1 MRVPA
6 LSLRNVA
13 KSFGGLRVL
22 EDITLVAGPGERRA
36 VIGPNG
42 AGKTTLFHILS
53 GVLQPDAG
61 SIELYGRDITGYP
74 IHRRVGLGMARTFQI
89 TNLFPNLTV
98 EQNLFLALQA
108 LKPTR
113 YAMLRAIDHDRDL
126 IDRAGA
132 LLERWQ
138 LSERRRA
145 RINELS
151 YGEQR
156 SLEILLAVSQQPKV
170 LLLDEPTAGLSPG
183 ETSIAIA
190 IIEALPR
197 ELTMI
202 LIEHDMDVAFRVCDT
217 VTVLHAG
224 NVLADGTVSEVR
236 SNVAV
241 QSIYLGAATE
251 VKRRDT
257 GS

>member
-1 MRVPA
+1 MNVPA
-6 LSLRNVA
+6 LSLRGVA

-22 EDITLVAGPGERRA
+22 ENIMLVVGEGERRA

-42 AGKTTLFHILS
+42 AGKTTLFHLMT

-61 SIELYGRDITGYP
+61 SIKLYGRDITGYP
-74 IHRRVGLGMARTFQI
+74 IHKRVGLGMARTFQI

-108 LKPTR
+108 LKPTK

-126 IDRAGA
+126 IDRAHA
-132 LLERWQ
+132 LLARWK
-138 LSERRRA
+138 LSERRSA
-145 RINELS
+145 RVNELS

-170 LLLDEPTAGLSPG
+170 LLLDEPTAGLSPV
-183 ETSIAIA
+183 ETSIAIE
-190 IIEALPR
+190 IIEDLPR
-197 ELTMI
+197 DLTVI

-224 NVLADGTVSEVR
+224 HVLADGTVSAVR
-236 SNVAV
+236 GNAAV
-241 QSIYLGAATE
+241 QSVYLGAAVE
-251 VKRRDT
+251 VKGRDT
-257 GS
+257 DS